1 MKTKKSPE
9 RLCLGCRESHP
20 KRELLRIVRS
30 PEGEYAVDLTGKKPG
45 RGAYICPKLS
55 CLEAV
60 RKNHGLERSFRGQV
74 APEVYQSL
82 AQALADL
89 SQAGGTE
96 AQC

>member
-9 RLCLGCRESHP
+9 RLCLGCRESHS

-30 PEGEYAVDLTGKKPG
+30 PEGEYEVDLTGKKPG
-45 RGAYICPKLS
+45 RGAYICPKQS

-60 RKNHGLERSFRGQV
+60 RKNHGLERSFRGQI

-82 AQALADL
+82 AQALAKL
-89 SQAGGTE
+89 SQTDSQE
-96 AQC
+96 AQG

>member
-9 RLCLGCRESHP
+9 RLCLGCRESHS

-30 PEGEYAVDLTGKKPG
+30 PEGEYEVDLTGKKPG
-45 RGAYICPKLS
+45 RGAYICPKQS

-60 RKNHGLERSFRGQV
+60 RKNHGLERSFRGQI

-82 AQALADL
+82 AQALAKL
-89 SQAGGTE
+89 SQTDSQEVQG
-96 AQC
+96 